1 MTEANSKP
9 RAAKPFAPVIPL
21 LDFSQF
27 ELPKFEL
34 PKFELPKFDLMGTE
48 APAAIRGALRW
59 SIPALLTAKARKS
72 LPPSPTYRVCRSLSQ
87 SSPTRVRKLFSELQ
101 HSARAEYRCWRTV
114 AVPN

>member
-1 MTEANSKP
+1 MTEANPKP

-48 APAAIRGALRW
+48 APAAIREFAEQGVAQ
-59 SIPALLTAKARKS
+59 AKAAYERPRR
-72 LPPSPTYRVCRSLSQ
+72 PPMRRPASW
-87 SSPTRVRKLFSELQ
+87 K
-101 HSARAEYRCWRTV
+101 ARLRR
-114 AVPN
+114 